1 MAVIIRLETGE
12 VHVVNQGSR
21 SVIGRDPHVEVPI
34 RHPRI
39 SREHAEVKWVKSQWL
54 FVDRKSANGSFE
66 GEKAI
71 SELPLTGEHEIRLG
85 GESGPGLWLTVL
97 PETTDTDTDTD
108 PPPGIRK
115 GDTHIPSGHIPL
127 PPRLRLG
134 AHRDNDVVIVAE
146 DVADFEATISQT
158 PRGRHELVLTADA
171 SSASVN
177 SESPSRRHPL
187 APGDTVSI
195 GPWSMRYTG
204 NALEPLDATGGYS
217 FTVDGVTVIA
227 GEKTLLDDVSFQLK
241 PRTVTAV
248 VGPSGAGKSTL
259 LNAMTGRKPATYGNV
274 WVGDFDLYE
283 RYDELRTRLG
293 LVPQSDLLHLTLR
306 TRQALEYAAALRF
319 PRGTNPEMRSQRVQ
333 DVMEILGLTNQA
345 DLPINNLSGGQRKR
359 ASVALELLTEPDL
372 LFLDEPTSG
381 LDPGLDRQVM
391 KQLRELANGGRTVV
405 VVTHS
410 VANLD
415 VCDEVIVLAPGGRV
429 AYQGSPFNVL
439 AHFGASDWAEVF
451 DALHTGSAPPPTGGR
466 THYGID
472 PERGKKS
479 AIPAHTPPGWWS
491 QFLVQAQ
498 RYFSVIASDRY
509 FLALIGVLPFV
520 LAGVGSAVGTEY
532 GLGEGPD
539 DMGGINMQAR
549 SLLLVIVLGAS
560 FMGLSGSIQELV
572 KERTIYERERSIGL
586 NSSAYLASKI
596 AVLGLIISLQIAVF
610 ISVTLGGRAVPE
622 EGLILS
628 SAFAELLMIGIVLGW
643 ASMIVGMLISSLV
656 NSSEVTMPALVLTT
670 MIQVVLSGAVP
681 IRYTEVLDVVGTV
694 NPGYWAMS
702 WLGALTDLNSL
713 AGLES
718 DDKGTF
724 WDATTANAETSF
736 LFLAS
741 LALVALVAT
750 RVSLHL
756 RERQ

>member
-1 MAVIIRLETGE
+1 MPVIIRLETGE

-97 PETTDTDTDTD
+97 PETTDTDTD

-479 AIPAHTPPGWWS
+479 AIPAHTPPR
-491 QFLVQAQ
+491 LVVAVSGPGPALFQ
-498 RYFSVIASDRY
+498 RHC
-509 FLALIGVLPFV
+509 L
-520 LAGVGSAVGTEY
+520 
-532 GLGEGPD
+532 
-539 DMGGINMQAR
+539 
-549 SLLLVIVLGAS
+549 
-560 FMGLSGSIQELV
+560 
-572 KERTIYERERSIGL
+572 RSILPRTHRRAALCARRGGL
-586 NSSAYLASKI
+586 RRGHR
-596 AVLGLIISLQIAVF
+596 VWP
-610 ISVTLGGRAVPE
+610 GRRTRRY
-622 EGLILS
+622 
-628 SAFAELLMIGIVLGW
+628 GW
-643 ASMIVGMLISSLV
+643 
-656 NSSEVTMPALVLTT
+656 N
-670 MIQVVLSGAVP
+670 
-681 IRYTEVLDVVGTV
+681 
-694 NPGYWAMS
+694 
-702 WLGALTDLNSL
+702 
-713 AGLES
+713 
-718 DDKGTF
+718 
-724 WDATTANAETSF
+724 
-736 LFLAS
+736 
-741 LALVALVAT
+741 
-750 RVSLHL
+750 
-756 RERQ
+756 